1 MKRPADNF
9 LFALPFPD
17 AIHALVMFNNIM
29 WYPKLYPI
37 ATRAFSVTPASHS
50 TTILCVRK
58 GQNVVLMGDGQVTLG
73 SMILKPNVRKLRRFD
88 GGIIGGF
95 AGSTADCLALVDVL
109 EGKLQEY
116 PGQLLRAS
124 VSLAK
129 DWRQSKFLRQ
139 LQASLIVADAQSTLQ
154 ITGNGDVIESVDGV
168 MSIGSGSPYARAAA
182 LALMDSDLS
191 AGEVCRKA
199 MTIAADICVYTN
211 HNFVTEEIAN
221 SVN

>member
-1 MKRPADNF
+1 MLSFQRLAGY
-9 LFALPFPD
+9 
-17 AIHALVMFNNIM
+17 NIR
-29 WYPKLYPI
+29 
-37 ATRAFSVTPASHS
+37 TFSSSVASRS

-58 GQNVVLMGDGQVTLG
+58 GASVVLMGDGQVTLG
-73 SMILKPNVRKLRRFD
+73 AMILKPNVRKLRRFE
-88 GGIIGGF
+88 GNIIGGF

-109 EGKLQEY
+109 EAKLHEH

-139 LQASLIVADAQSTLQ
+139 LQASLIVADATTTLQ
-154 ITGNGDVIESVDGV
+154 ITGNGDVIEAVDGV

-182 LALMDSDLS
+182 LALMDSELS
-191 AGEVCRKA
+191 AGDICKKA

-211 HNFVTEEIAN
+211 HNFVVEEL
-221 SVN
+221 

>member
-1 MKRPADNF
+1 MLSLRSLSKVGLRS
-9 LFALPFPD
+9 
-17 AIHALVMFNNIM
+17 
-29 WYPKLYPI
+29 
-37 ATRAFSVTPASHS
+37 FSTPTSSHS

-58 GQNVVLMGDGQVTLG
+58 GNDVVLMGDGQVTLG
-73 SMILKPNVRKLRRFD
+73 SMVLKPNVRKLRRFD
-88 GGIIGGF
+88 GNIIGGF

-109 EGKLQEY
+109 EDKLQEY

-139 LQASLIVADAQSTLQ
+139 LQASLIVADSTTTLQ
-154 ITGNGDVIESVDGV
+154 ITGNGDVIEAVDGV

-191 AGEVCRKA
+191 AGDICKKA

-211 HNFVTEEIAN
+211 HNFVIESITH

>member
-1 MKRPADNF
+1 
-9 LFALPFPD
+9 
-17 AIHALVMFNNIM
+17 
-29 WYPKLYPI
+29 
-37 ATRAFSVTPASHS
+37 
-50 TTILCVRK
+50 
-58 GQNVVLMGDGQVTLG
+58 MGDGQVTLG
-73 SMILKPNVRKLRRFD
+73 SMILKPNVRKLRRFE

-109 EGKLQEY
+109 ETKLQEY

-139 LQASLIVADAQSTLQ
+139 LQASLIVADGTTTLQ

-182 LALMDSDLS
+182 LALMDSELS
-191 AGEVCRKA
+191 AMDVTKKA

-211 HNFVTEEIAN
+211 HNFITEQIEN
-221 SVN
+221 KCN